1 MYGPQQVGLVYKSK
15 CHLPISDALTLDLE
29 ESYNRNS
36 RYSKKHYHFSILLL
50 HYVHPLL
57 NAAQFQ
63 SLILVGFGSAGLW
76 DNGPRFPPFCILAS
90 AFCGAL
96 PALHLQVNVLQV
108 VLIDDYRVLDVVHDH
123 VLECEI
129 LGIPASSLVRLD
141 PCSIGCAVELHCVY
155 DNAGHFSSRVVI
167 S

>member
-63 SLILVGFGSAGLW
+63 SLILVVFGSAGLW
-76 DNGPRFPPFCILAS
+76 DNGPRFPPFCILAG

-96 PALHLQVNVLQV
+96 PALHLQVNVLQGDAMAWDMLTALEFNG
-108 VLIDDYRVLDVVHDH
+108 VLGNCCPPN
-123 VLECEI
+123 VLEYHI
-129 LGIPASSLVRLD
+129 TN
-141 PCSIGCAVELHCVY
+141 LH
-155 DNAGHFSSRVVI
+155 R
-167 S
+167 